1 MASKLLLIIVSV
13 FDIIAFGLAV
23 AAEQRRSTVSKY
35 IFIVPSS
42 IFLVN
47 LLLVMCTKSR
57 HSSVVSVVPG
67 FLDNTEVRFC

>member
-1 MASKLLLIIVSV
+1 MASKLLLITV
-13 FDIIAFGLAV
+13 FIFDLIAFGLAV

-57 HSSVVSVVPG
+57 HSSVVFVVPG